1 MLVVVGVVIIAT
13 SVIGGVLLVGAMVA
27 MVKGGYDASKK

>member
-13 SVIGGVLLVGAMVA
+13 AVIGGVLLVGAFVA
-27 MVKGGYDASKK
+27 MVRGR